1 MKSKLSRYLAAAMGI
16 VFFVSACFLDAD
28 FIVLPAAACIMS
40 GLYIAAYGYSNGWCA
55 ASDEDSEHP
64 ACEEGRFTCSAD
76 GSKAAD
82 IIIFRKG
89 SIGKRLLDA

>member
-28 FIVLPAAACIMS
+28 FIGLPAAACIMS
-40 GLYIAAYGYSNGWCA
+40 GLYIAVYGYSNGWCA
-55 ASDEDSEHP
+55 ASDEDQEHP

-89 SIGKRLLDA
+89 STGKRLLDA